1 MLLMRLGGCLR
12 YASFTKRG
20 APCSDSCCWSSLL
33 DWAAYGWTPLPL
45 CEVIGML
52 VQLVP
57 PLDAVARVAVVV
69 DMVIPAVAAVLRE
82 ESLLDEG
89 ASRP

>member
-1 MLLMRLGGCLR
+1 MRALPNGVRNAVIPTAGR
-12 YASFTKRG
+12 AQ
-20 APCSDSCCWSSLL
+20 L

-45 CEVIGML
+45 CEVVGML
-52 VQLVP
+52 VQLSS

-69 DMVIPAVAAVLRE
+69 DVVIPAVAAVLRG

>member
-1 MLLMRLGGCLR
+1 
-12 YASFTKRG
+12 
-20 APCSDSCCWSSLL
+20 
-33 DWAAYGWTPLPL
+33 
-45 CEVIGML
+45 ML